1 MTRARR
7 TFPILLLAGV
17 VSLGFAVAYF
27 RLWPFVIDDTFIS
40 LRYAKNLAA
49 GHGLVYNLG
58 ERVEGY
64 TNFLWTVALAI
75 PQLLRVDP
83 VPVLKLANLIL
94 ALATAWLIYRLGRES
109 VFASGAMAIPPARG
123 PEGGAQRAPGSRTG
137 REGNRPSHESRA
149 ARRQPVAAPASRPS
163 DATELAVS
171 SALLFLVT
179 PAVVLSAAEGLETML
194 FTFFLALAALWF
206 FEEREAASF
215 PRSALA
221 LVALALTRP
230 DGAVFGLFFLAIAV
244 AWRRQRGYLARFAAL
259 FLGIG
264 AIYFIA
270 RWAYYGQLLPNTFY
284 AKGTGTRALLAQG
297 WFQLRAF
304 GTEFGAL
311 AWFAMIPALIARRTR
326 RAALV
331 LFGIFALRIAF
342 QLWSGGAWMG
352 RYRFLVPV
360 IPFVILL
367 VVAGLAAIRPP
378 LARRAALAVAA
389 TVLIGPGWLLY
400 SRSESIALDYAA
412 SLARAH
418 IQLGRAIHA
427 GTSPGA
433 VMAMDDAGAGP
444 YFAERTN
451 IDMLGLNDTHIAHLP
466 GRYNEK
472 FDVAYVLGRKPDLV
486 VLASRVPEPAEDR
499 DLRLPGHAALFRD
512 PRFQAEYR
520 FVRPYMF
527 NPTYYLSVYRW
538 LDSTAVPA
546 DF

>member
-7 TFPILLLAGV
+7 PILVPLLAGA
-17 VSLGFAVAYF
+17 VSLGFTVAFF
-27 RLWPFVIDDTFIS
+27 RLWPFVIDDAFIS
-40 LRYAKNLAA
+40 LRYAQNLAA

-64 TNFLWTVALAI
+64 TNFLWTVGLVVPHLFRIDPI
-75 PQLLRVDP
+75 PVI
-83 VPVLKLANLIL
+83 KLANLIL
-94 ALATAWLIYRLGRES
+94 ALATARLIYRLGCES
-109 VFASGAMAIPPARG
+109 VFAPGSMATAAGRG
-123 PEGGAQRAPGSRTG
+123 PETGTPRASGS
-137 REGNRPSHESRA
+137 HAKA
-149 ARRQPVAAPASRPS
+149 ARRQPGAGPPAGTNG
-163 DATELAVS
+163 ATEMAALA
-171 SALLFLVT
+171 ALLFLAT
-179 PAVVLSAAEGLETML
+179 PAVALGAAEGLETML

-206 FEEREAASF
+206 FEERVAGSF
-215 PRSALA
+215 PRSSIA

-230 DGAVFGLFFLAIAV
+230 DGAVFGLFFLAIAAV
-244 AWRRQRGYLARFAAL
+244 WRRPRAYLVRFAAL

-270 RWAYYGQLLPNTFY
+270 RGFYYGQLLPNTFY
-284 AKGTGTRALLAQG
+284 AKGTGTRALLSQG
-297 WFQLRAF
+297 WLQLRAF

-311 AWFAMIPALIARRTR
+311 AWLAMIPAVIVRRTR

-331 LFGIFALRIAF
+331 LFGIVALRIGF

-352 RYRFLVPV
+352 RYRFLVPA

-367 VVAGLAAIRPP
+367 VVSGLAAIRPR
-378 LARRAALAVAA
+378 LARRAALVVAA
-389 TVLIGPGWLLY
+389 AVLVGPGWLLY
-400 SRSESIALDYAA
+400 PKSESIALDYAA

-418 IQLGRAIHA
+418 IQLGRAVHA
-427 GTSPGA
+427 RTDPGA

-472 FDVAYVLGRKPDLV
+472 IDVSYVLGRRPDLV
-486 VLASRVPEPAEDR
+486 VLASRVPEPTEDR
-499 DLRLPGHAALFRD
+499 DLRLPGHAALCRD
-512 PRFQAEYR
+512 PRFQADYR

-527 NPTYYLSVYRW
+527 NLTYYLSVYRR
-538 LDSTAVPA
+538 LDSTAVPEG
-546 DF
+546 F

>member
-1 MTRARR
+1 V
-7 TFPILLLAGV
+7 G
-17 VSLGFAVAYF
+17 
-27 RLWPFVIDDTFIS
+27 
-40 LRYAKNLAA
+40 
-49 GHGLVYNLG
+49 
-58 ERVEGY
+58 
-64 TNFLWTVALAI
+64 LAI
-75 PQLLRVDP
+75 PLLLRIDP
-83 VPVLKLANLIL
+83 IPVFKLANLIL
-94 ALATAWLIYRLGRES
+94 ALATAWLIYRLGRAT
-109 VFASGAMAIPPARG
+109 VFASGSIATAAARRG
-123 PEGGAQRAPGSRTG
+123 EAGTQKPSGSRTTV
-137 REGNRPSHESRA
+137 
-149 ARRQPVAAPASRPS
+149 ARRQPAAAPAPGPNG
-163 DATELAVS
+163 ATEMAALA
-171 SALLFLVT
+171 ALLFLAT

-206 FEEREAASF
+206 LEERSAGSF

-221 LVALALTRP
+221 LVALALARP
-230 DGAVFGLFFLAIAV
+230 DGAVFGLFFLAIAA
-244 AWRRQRGYLARFAAL
+244 AWRRPRAYLARFAAL

-297 WFQLRAF
+297 WLQLRAF

-311 AWFAMIPALIARRTR
+311 AWLAMIPAVIVRRTR
-326 RAALV
+326 RAALA
-331 LFGIFALRIAF
+331 LFGIVALRIGF

-352 RYRFLVPV
+352 RYRFLVPA
-360 IPFVILL
+360 IPFMTLL
-367 VVAGLAAIRPP
+367 IVSGLAAIRPL

-389 TVLIGPGWLLY
+389 AMLVGPGWLLY
-400 SRSESIALDYAA
+400 PKSEAIALDYAA
-412 SLARAH
+412 SLTRAH
-418 IQLGRAIHA
+418 VQFGRAIHA
-427 GTSPGA
+427 RTGPGA

-472 FDVAYVLGRKPDLV
+472 FDVAYVLGRRPDLV
-486 VLASRVPEPAEDR
+486 VLASRVPEPGEDR

-512 PRFQAEYR
+512 PRFQAGYR
-520 FVRPYMF
+520 FVRTYMF
-527 NPTYYLSVYRW
+527 NPTYYLAVYRR